1 MLADLI
7 TGLGNVG
14 IGAYNNEENQAMQQ
28 YIAGKTLLQQKEMQ
42 EKMLSLQTEAQKKA
56 YLDSLLAQA
65 KRQKNL
71 PYWIAGGVL
80 GVTIIIALVVVFSKK
95 NV

>member
-1 MLADLI
+1 MIVGAI

-14 IGAYNNEENQAMQQ
+14 MQWYNNEENQAINQ
-28 YIAGKTLLQQKEMQ
+28 YMAGKTVLQQKEMQ

-56 YLDSLLAQA
+56 YLDSLLAKA
-65 KRQKNL
+65 KKQKNL

-80 GVTIIIALVVVFSKK
+80 GVTIIIALIVVFSKK
-95 NV
+95 DV